1 MSYDATDENAIIIRK
16 DDNEPAIVEEEVPSK
31 NVEGDDNSDASW
43 DMVEEE
49 NRTSHVEIKD
59 HVKDTDEE
67 PHYDDYVDTDDS
79 DDDDM
84 AALKKVA
91 SVRKVQTMIRPVE
104 LTAPKESVQIEMVEM
119 KKETA
124 LVEAPP
130 VAEEIPAVE
139 EPQENQAMEDTIDS
153 IQTLMCP
160 SCKCIQVETKMETI
174 SGDACLVSPVGTE
187 RRMSMNLSG
196 QEEDDQSV
204 EVQLWSAENEDAM
217 DVESNEPELESNQT
231 EGPPSILKRASSE
244 TPYKIR
250 HSLGL
255 SKTRSVQPR
264 VPRVPKKP
272 TKVFQLARA
281 LSVGSSSVMK
291 PNPVQMIRSKSV
303 GPSKTNVKNSKT
315 VGPSKTNVKKS
326 TSSVRKAI
334 TPKLPRGISSEDN
347 KKADFARSTSTP
359 ANDFQRPMQLRKA
372 RTANSVA
379 WQSPVQSSL
388 GDRKTKKMSSSS
400 IGGPVSEELKI
411 QSVGNSKTDEG
422 ETTVNSIDLS
432 SKTSKDTTKESDL
445 EEKRDT
451 KKCPP
456 PEARDD
462 EDVPNDDNGSVLTNG
477 TSATG
482 GSEMTTKAGNV
493 TVRKLQVFG
502 SSVRRVSE
510 EECSRMKSPSKI
522 KKSKRKKN
530 LKMSKGLGKGSET
543 FKMKPTKQSN
553 QVIKPAQIKSSNER
567 KKGISWKLW

>member
-1 MSYDATDENAIIIRK
+1 
-16 DDNEPAIVEEEVPSK
+16 
-31 NVEGDDNSDASW
+31 
-43 DMVEEE
+43 
-49 NRTSHVEIKD
+49 
-59 HVKDTDEE
+59 
-67 PHYDDYVDTDDS
+67 
-79 DDDDM
+79 
-84 AALKKVA
+84 
-91 SVRKVQTMIRPVE
+91 
-104 LTAPKESVQIEMVEM
+104 
-119 KKETA
+119 
-124 LVEAPP
+124 
-130 VAEEIPAVE
+130 
-139 EPQENQAMEDTIDS
+139 
-153 IQTLMCP
+153 
-160 SCKCIQVETKMETI
+160 
-174 SGDACLVSPVGTE
+174 
-187 RRMSMNLSG
+187 
-196 QEEDDQSV
+196 
-204 EVQLWSAENEDAM
+204 
-217 DVESNEPELESNQT
+217 
-231 EGPPSILKRASSE
+231 
-244 TPYKIR
+244 
-250 HSLGL
+250 
-255 SKTRSVQPR
+255 
-264 VPRVPKKP
+264 
-272 TKVFQLARA
+272 
-281 LSVGSSSVMK
+281 
-291 PNPVQMIRSKSV
+291 
-303 GPSKTNVKNSKT
+303 
-315 VGPSKTNVKKS
+315 
-326 TSSVRKAI
+326 
-334 TPKLPRGISSEDN
+334 
-347 KKADFARSTSTP
+347 
-359 ANDFQRPMQLRKA
+359 MQLRKA

-422 ETTVNSIDLS
+422 ETTVNSTDLS
-432 SKTSKDTTKESDL
+432 SKTSKDTNKESDL
-445 EEKRDT
+445 EEKKDT